1 MEKILFINS
10 CYNLDKSRTMY
21 LSNKIFE
28 KFNVNDNYDFEEIRL
43 KDLHLVPLSEEKVNT
58 RKDLHSKDLY
68 DVDSLIY
75 SKKILSADIIV
86 VSAPLYDYS
95 YPSMLKVFMEN
106 VSIPKL
112 MYKYDKNGV
121 VGNARGRKFIYIT
134 SRGGS
139 ISDDK
144 DYGYLN
150 LCEMFKLFGIKESTI
165 ISINNIDFSHDPIKD
180 IDELVKNIKDP
191 FK

>member
-10 CYNLDKSRTMY
+10 CYNYDKSRTMY
-21 LSNKIFE
+21 LTNK
-28 KFNVNDNYDFEEIRL
+28 KL
-43 KDLHLVPLSEEKVNT
+43 KDLHLVPLSEDKINN
-58 RKDLHSKDLY
+58 RIDLNSKQLY
-68 DVDSLIY
+68 DVESLIY

-86 VSAPLYDYS
+86 ISAPLYDYS

-106 VSIPKL
+106 VSIPRF
-112 MYKYDKNGV
+112 MYRYNEEGA

-139 ISDDK
+139 IDDDK

-150 LCEMFKLFGIKESTI
+150 LCEMFNLFGIKEHEI
-165 ISINNIDFSHDPIKD
+165 ISINNVDFTEDAYKL
-180 IDELVKNIKDP
+180 IDEKVKTIKNP
-191 FK
+191 F